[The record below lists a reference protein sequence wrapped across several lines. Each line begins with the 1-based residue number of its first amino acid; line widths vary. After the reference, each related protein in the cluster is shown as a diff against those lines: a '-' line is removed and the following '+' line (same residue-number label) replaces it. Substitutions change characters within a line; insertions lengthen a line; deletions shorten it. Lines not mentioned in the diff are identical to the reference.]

1 MDEQIPRSKHSFKA
15 EDIVKL
21 PKIPVSRRRL
31 LKLGL
36 AGGAAATLASIDA
49 LAWAPQRLAHAA
61 STNTSFPDIQFDI
74 GNFIAPAQT
83 FNGIPFRFGPVYT
96 VFLTAQLNFTPIQFD
111 QDDMNYALSTIEEV
125 YPFSPSGVFTFISY
139 GLSYF
144 RKLPGGLTGSL
155 VSSHMPRLLS
165 NTNRYVLEE
174 AVPSP
179 TDVSSVNPN
188 ITKKTFNVPVAIES
202 NDLVFTFRSDSLNVI
217 NDVVNWLL
225 GSDELN
231 GFLIFSPNFA
241 FDGLL
246 TFTTIRTQ
254 FTQIGLPRQ
263 VANAYNLPFASEVN
277 PQTPM
282 WMGFSDQ
289 QVSASGPAPIVTFLG
304 NSSAHVTTATSGSY
318 FDHGSIQHLS
328 HVIQDLGAFYAK
340 PDEPFSE
347 RVQYMFRSDPIPSLG
362 NTDQFTNGGGTA
374 FLANDATVFLKYR
387 ALGTTEAIQTA
398 ASPNTVNDA
407 QPASN
412 PDGQAG
418 QVTPRMG
425 HLSALQQSSRAADGT
440 PMHIRMDGPGFSAG
454 DVPGGSNQPK
464 LQFTVF
470 VPTAD
475 FFQTMRANQ
484 AALRFQRAEA
494 GSGGSPTGTVDADD
508 NGLERFLTATRRQN
522 FLCPPRRHRAFP
534 LVEFTPNT
542 ATRATPTGSAR
553 SRQRISLSQITH
565 L

>member
-1 MDEQIPRSKHSFKA
+1 MDERFPHSKHSFKP

-21 PKIPVSRRRL
+21 PKTPVSRRSL

-49 LAWAPQRLAHAA
+49 LAWAPRRIAHAA
-61 STNTSFPDIQFDI
+61 SASTSFPDIQFDI

-83 FNGIPFRFGPVYT
+83 FNGISFRFGPVYT

-139 GLSYF
+139 GLPYF
-144 RKLPGGLTGSL
+144 SKLPGGLTGNL

-179 TDVSSVNPN
+179 TDVSSANPN

-202 NDLVFTFRSDSLNVI
+202 NDLVFTFRSDSLNII

-225 GSDELN
+225 GSDELG
-231 GFLIFSPNFA
+231 GFAISSPNFA

-263 VANAYNLPFASEVN
+263 VANAHNLSFASEVN

-289 QVSASGPAPIVTFLG
+289 QVSASGPAPIVTFQG
-304 NSSAHVTTATSGSY
+304 SSSAHLTTAASGSY
-318 FDHGSIQHLS
+318 FDNGSVQHLS

-340 PDEPFSE
+340 PNEPFSE

-374 FLANDATVFLKYR
+374 FLANDATVFLKYK
-387 ALGTTEAIQTA
+387 AQGTTEAIQTA

-425 HLSALQQSSRAADGT
+425 HLAALQQSSRAADGT

-454 DVPGGSNQPK
+454 DVPDGSNQPK

-475 FFQTMRANQ
+475 FFRTMRANQ
-484 AALRFQRAEA
+484 AALQFQQAQA
-494 GSGGSPTGTVDADD
+494 GSGGSPTGTVDPDD
-508 NGLERFLTATRRQN
+508 NGLERFITATRRQN

-534 LVEFTPNT
+534 LVEFTSNT

-553 SRQRISLSQITH
+553 SRQRISLSQIKH